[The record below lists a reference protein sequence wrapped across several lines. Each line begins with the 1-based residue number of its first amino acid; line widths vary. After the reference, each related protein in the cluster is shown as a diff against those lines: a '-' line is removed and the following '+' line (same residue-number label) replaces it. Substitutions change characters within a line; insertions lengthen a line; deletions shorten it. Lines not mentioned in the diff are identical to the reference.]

1 MLEEFRGI
9 AVPLNKLA
17 RRNACQSLP
26 RSQQTPVFLKWT
38 QGHLAKRCCDISAVL
53 LLALLGACQE
63 ARPPLLPVAA
73 PDTKAYEKSVQS
85 AVEKAHTAFDRIA
98 AEKPTNLK
106 LANAYGEL
114 AMVHHAQ
121 DLASPAEAAY
131 KNARL
136 LAPGDKRWPYLLG
149 HLYNDTARQTEA
161 MQSFEAVLKIDGND
175 ALALLS
181 LGEVALAHGDFERA
195 QQVFDKLQQDK
206 AARPA
211 ALAGLGK
218 VALAKRD
225 YNKAVAYLQESL
237 QLWPSGS
244 KLRHPLAVA
253 YQALGERDKA
263 AQALRAYSANGQE
276 PSIPDPLADALGAKA
291 ASSRSLLR
299 RGQRYGQTGQFDLA
313 RQAFEAAAQA
323 DPKNAEILANLGISL
338 ANLGQLE
345 AAQKS
350 LTESLHIDD
359 TNATAQMSLAVVYD
373 RQGLDQ
379 EASVRYRAA
388 IERDGKN
395 VQARV
400 YLADAR
406 MRAGQALEAA
416 PLYREAFGLSP
427 SARIRLS
434 LSYALLRSG
443 QFAEARKQ
451 LEAGLAEDGRNQSI
465 ANALARVLASAPDA
479 SLRDGQRAVSIAKPL
494 FEATKSP
501 EAGQTFAM
509 AMAETGDFDQAV
521 KLQQETLIVY
531 DRMGAPGMKPF
542 LERNLTLYQQKKPS
556 REPWSATDSVFQ
568 PRSPAV
574 SLKQ

>member
-1 MLEEFRGI
+1 MLLKNLSRPKVG
-9 AVPLNKLA
+9 L
-17 RRNACQSLP
+17 SLP
-26 RSQQTPVFLKWT
+26 HSQPAPGYLA
-38 QGHLAKRCCDISAVL
+38 LAKGSLVRRGAEISVVL
-53 LLALLGACQE
+53 LLVILAACQE
-63 ARPPLLPVAA
+63 TRPALLPVSA
-73 PDTKAYEKSVQS
+73 PDTQAYEKSVQTTI
-85 AVEKAHTAFDRIA
+85 ENAHATFARIA

-106 LANAYGEL
+106 LADAYGEL

-121 DLASPAEAAY
+121 DLAHPAEAAY
-131 KNARL
+131 KNALL

-149 HLYNDTARQTEA
+149 HLYNDTARQSEA
-161 MQSFEAVLKIDGND
+161 MQCFEAVLKIDGDD

-181 LGEVALAHGDFERA
+181 LGEVALAHGDVDRA
-195 QQVFDKLQQDK
+195 QQVFDKLQHDK

-218 VALAKRD
+218 VALARRD
-225 YNKAVAYLQESL
+225 YTKAVTHLEESL
-237 QLWPSGS
+237 QLWPNGS

-263 AQALRAYSANGQE
+263 AQALRGYSANGQE

-291 ASSRSLLR
+291 ASSRALLR
-299 RGQRYGQTGQFDLA
+299 RGQRYGQSGQFDLA
-313 RQAFEAAAQA
+313 RQAFQAAAQA
-323 DPKNAEILANLGISL
+323 DPTNAEILANLGISL

-350 LTESLHIDD
+350 LIESLRIDD
-359 TNATAQMSLAVVYD
+359 KNATAQMSLAVVYD

-379 EASVRYRAA
+379 QAIGRYLAA

-400 YLADAR
+400 YLADAK
-406 MRAGQALEAA
+406 MRAGLALEAA
-416 PLYREAFGLSP
+416 SLYREAFGISP

-443 QFAEARKQ
+443 QFAEAKKQ
-451 LEAGLAEDGRNQSI
+451 LEAGLAEDGSNQSI
-465 ANALARVLASAPDA
+465 ANALARVLAAVPDA
-479 SLRDGQRAVSIAKPL
+479 SLRDGQRALSIAKQL

-501 EAGQTFAM
+501 DAGQTFAM
-509 AMAETGDFDQAV
+509 AMAETGDFEQAV
-521 KLQQETLIVY
+521 KLQQETVIVY
-531 DRMGAPGMKPF
+531 DRMGASAMKPF
-542 LERNLTLYQQKKPS
+542 LERNLAQYQQKKAT
-556 REPWSATDSVFQ
+556 REPWSATDVMFR

-574 SLKQ
+574 SLKP